1 MKEAEKINQLDSIE
15 ITFEPA
21 KVAFSDFA
29 AFEAGIEQAIAK
41 YGTFDLEV
49 NSIEEVKQARTDLN
63 KLSKNLED
71 RRKEIK
77 GAINEPYAEFE
88 KAYKAPYSKL
98 KGLIDELKRQIDA
111 YEENQKAL
119 RKDTVR
125 KWFDEKAAAGNLNP
139 EVFEQYLDE
148 YTKATQFKKDSFT
161 LLKKTETELE
171 AIVMDELNKQNQKDQ
186 DIAAISAQCANNGLG
201 PATYIRAYESGL
213 TLAEVL
219 NSINKDIESAKLFKE
234 QQEAQAKAEEER
246 RAEIERLAQ
255 ENAQAHIKAYD
266 ADTGEIIEGGT
277 NTLGQEKNAAQ
288 TKTDGNTAKYV
299 TTIKFWLDLE
309 QANAFKEWLDA
320 NDIEFETVEG
330 MKKV

>member
-1 MKEAEKINQLDSIE
+1 MKEAEKINQLDNIE

-41 YGTFDLEV
+41 YGAFDLEV

-63 KLSKNLED
+63 KLSKSLED

-88 KAYKAPYSKL
+88 KAYDVPYNKL
-98 KGLIDELKRQIDA
+98 KGLIDELKRQIDG
-111 YEENQKAL
+111 YEENQQAL
-119 RKDTVR
+119 RKDSVR
-125 KWFDEKAAAGNLNP
+125 KWFAEKAAAGNLNP
-139 EVFEQYLDE
+139 EVFERYLDE

-186 DIAAISAQCANNGLG
+186 DIAAISSQCANNDLG

-219 NSINKDIESAKLFKE
+219 NSINKDIESAKLFKQ

-246 RAEIERLAQ
+246 KAEIERLAQ
-255 ENAQAHIKAYD
+255 ENAQAQIKAYD

-277 NTLGQEKNAAQ
+277 NTLEQEKNAAQ
-288 TKTDGNTAKYV
+288 TKTDGNTARYV

-309 QANAFKEWLDA
+309 QANAFKEWLDTH
-320 NDIEFETVEG
+320 DIEFETVEG